1 MPHARYDQ
9 RVRALVEVR
18 GGPDDWEEAQR
29 CFEEHGWPVRGFSTE
44 TGGEPPRGPALDP
57 DPEARVYE
65 IEVRLFGAAK
75 ACDRGAAHRVRKAMR
90 GARLEAYVR
99 FAEPVRRDREMFSH
113 WRVVDSARH
122 RARPPHSWRRTV
134 SRLALR
140 CGWYD
145 AGGVVSGHPRQALR
159 LARTHTPQIAGA
171 GVRPLDGRWR
181 GTVRYWP
188 EEETEHRLFHAVSW
202 SLLTAAALVFA
213 AGRSGFAWW
222 FWVTVAGLGAAGGVR
237 AGARLAR
244 EGRRFG
250 VVTVLLLMAFLTA
263 SGLGLVDGEGHGW
276 TRRQILMTALVL
288 GVMSGLWLLVRQWSW
303 GEWVAWAVPLVAT
316 LALSSFLAAGSVL
329 HALYADGLSLSP
341 DDLEV
346 PAVWQVLAAAKLLTL
361 LSPLLVVPA
370 WWGIARHRHHS
381 YAAPGERLN
390 VALNACFFLLM
401 LGVVTLQA
409 LDSAS
414 TAVHR
419 TTEAAERG
427 DDPPSYFGV
436 EPEWTCVEPAVPLTR
451 LSGEGPHLSPK
462 HPYLSFGVTAGTA
475 ILWDRTTHEPLKLQS
490 SQIRLTPAESGT
502 TRCTKPT
509 TGAS

>member
-1 MPHARYDQ
+1 MPQARYDQ
-9 RVRALVEVR
+9 RVRALVEVH

-29 CFEEHGWPVRGFSTE
+29 CFDEHGWPVRGFSS
-44 TGGEPPRGPALDP
+44 GGEQPRGAALDS

-75 ACDRGAAHRVRKAMR
+75 ACDRGAATRVRKAMR

-99 FAEPVRRDREMFSH
+99 FAEPILRDREMFSQ
-113 WRVVDSARH
+113 WRVVDSARR
-122 RARPPHSWRRTV
+122 RARPQHSWRRTV

-145 AGGVVSGHPRQALR
+145 AGGVVSGQPRQALR
-159 LARTHTPQIAGA
+159 LARTHTPHVAGA

-181 GTVRYWP
+181 GTVKYWP
-188 EEETEHRLFHAVSW
+188 EEETERRLFHAVSW
-202 SLLTAAALVFA
+202 SLLTAVALVFA

-222 FWVTVAGLGAAGGVR
+222 FWAAVAALGAAGGVR
-237 AGARLAR
+237 AGTRLAQ
-244 EGRRFG
+244 EGRRVG
-250 VVTVLLLMAFLTA
+250 VVAVLLLMAFFAA
-263 SGLGLVDGEGHGW
+263 SGLGLLDDEGRGW
-276 TRRQILMTALVL
+276 TRRQILMTALVI
-288 GVMSGLWLLVRQWSW
+288 GVLSGLWLLVRQWSW
-303 GEWVAWAVPLVAT
+303 GEWVAWAVPLVVT

-341 DDLEV
+341 DDIEV
-346 PAVWQVLAAAKLLTL
+346 PTVWQVLAAVKLLAL
-361 LSPLLVVPA
+361 LSPVLVVPA

-409 LDSAS
+409 LDSAR
-414 TAVHR
+414 TAVNR

-436 EPEWTCVEPAVPLTR
+436 ESEWTCVEPAVPLAR
-451 LSGEGPHLSPK
+451 LSGEGPRLSPER
-462 HPYLSFGVTAGTA
+462 PYLSFGVAGGTA
-475 ILWDRTTHEPLKLQS
+475 VLWDRTTREPLKLRA
-490 SQIRLTPAESGT
+490 SQVRLTPAKSGT
-502 TRCTKPT
+502 SGCAAPAVS
-509 TGAS
+509 AS